1 MVRWAGLEGL
11 VKVQGFRAVSVPR
24 GEMFASAQVA
34 QAPEKRAILFVRT
47 NTKITTRERPVRAY
61 AVLC

>member
-1 MVRWAGLEGL
+1 M
-11 VKVQGFRAVSVPR
+11 KVQGFRAVSVPR

-34 QAPEKRAILFVRT
+34 QVPEKRAILFVRT